1 MKKYL
6 LPLLIIT
13 AFFLI
18 APTAWAADQLRI
30 DTDSI
35 NIRSGPGTDFA
46 KVDSADR
53 GQVFT
58 ILAEENGWYQIS
70 LPGGK
75 SGWVIATY
83 VVVLENIATFGSG
96 NKQGI
101 VNDDKINIRNQASF
115 NGKILTTVNKNER
128 LTIYK
133 REGDWYQISGA
144 GGLSGWIFAEYLDLL
159 NVDSSGFNPSA
170 LSLPTWQE
178 SNNSQGNITLN
189 YQGINSGASL
199 TLQGD
204 TFINYRLEEENNRR
218 KLILITD
225 MKISGQLPLLSQ
237 GQALISGPCN
247 NRLEITSTNPIY
259 YEIKESPDGHQLILA
274 FSSSPLLGK
283 LIYLDPGHGR
293 LNENGYVDGGAYGAS
308 GLQEKDVVLDIAFKT
323 KAALEKLGAE
333 VRMTRESDG
342 MPLTLSER
350 AFMANSAQADL
361 FISIHCNSATS
372 KAAKGLSTWIYAP
385 SSDPKFNR
393 AIRLAL
399 AQCLQ
404 NAILSATGLANYGI
418 REDRFVVLRETSMP
432 SVLIETAFISN
443 PEEEVLLAT
452 AEFRQKVANG
462 IAEGIRQYFIQQ

>member
-13 AFFLI
+13 VIFLI

-35 NIRSGPGTDFA
+35 NIRSGPGTDYA
-46 KVDSADR
+46 KVDSAGR

-58 ILAEENGWYQIS
+58 ILAEENGWYKIS

-83 VVVLENIATFGSG
+83 VVVLGETAAYVSGS
-96 NKQGI
+96 KQGI

-115 NGKILTTVNKNER
+115 SGKILTTVSKNDR
-128 LTIYK
+128 LTIHQ

-144 GGLSGWIFAEYLDLL
+144 GGLSGWIYAEYVTLL
-159 NVDSSGFNPSA
+159 NVDSSAYDPPGS
-170 LSLPTWQE
+170 SLPIWQE
-178 SNNSQGNITLN
+178 SEKSQGNITLSF
-189 YQGINSGASL
+189 QETNSVSSL
-199 TLQGD
+199 TLKGD
-204 TFINYRLEEENNRR
+204 TFINYRLEEENSRR

-225 MKISGQLPLLSQ
+225 MKISGQLPALSQ
-237 GQALISGPCN
+237 GQALINGPCN
-247 NRLEITSTNPIY
+247 NRLEIISSNPIY
-259 YEIKESPDGHQLILA
+259 YEIKESPDGRQLVLSLSP
-274 FSSSPLLGK
+274 SSLLGK
-283 LIYLDPGHGR
+283 LVYLDPGHGR
-293 LNENGYVDGGAYGAS
+293 LNENGYTDGGAPGAG
-308 GLQEKDVVLDIAFKT
+308 GLQEKDVVLDIAFKA

-333 VRMTRESDG
+333 VRMTRVSDG

-350 AFMANSAQADL
+350 AFMANSARADL

-372 KAAKGLSTWIYAP
+372 KSAKGLSTWFYAP
-385 SSDPKFNR
+385 AGDQKFDR
-393 AIRLAL
+393 TARLAL
-399 AQCLQ
+399 SQCLQ

-418 REDRFVVLRETSMP
+418 REDRFVVLRETAMP
-432 SVLIETAFISN
+432 SALIETAFISN
-443 PEEEVLLAT
+443 REEEALLAT
-452 AEFRQKVANG
+452 PEFRQKVADG